1 MELARKAM
9 QATDALKEGI
19 RKIGLTI
26 IADPKAT
33 LFAYRSSD
41 PAVDMFAVAD
51 LMEKK
56 GWYIDRLQKPDA
68 LHAMVTPEHLNVVD
82 KYLQDLQESV
92 EYAKEHPEL
101 SRSGQAA
108 TYGMLAHAPFRK
120 MVRNEVRKMFASTY
134 CISGKDLDLE
144 QNDMTVSGESGTQ
157 KRSFTE
163 KIVQWIVDR
172 QRKKEMQS
180 R

>member
-1 MELARKAM
+1 
-9 QATDALKEGI
+9 
-19 RKIGLTI
+19 
-26 IADPKAT
+26 
-33 LFAYRSSD
+33 
-41 PAVDMFAVAD
+41 
-51 LMEKK
+51 
-56 GWYIDRLQKPDA
+56 
-68 LHAMVTPEHLNVVD
+68 
-82 KYLQDLQESV
+82 
-92 EYAKEHPEL
+92 
-101 SRSGQAA
+101 
-108 TYGMLAHAPFRK
+108 